1 MSLVV
6 RRFDRMRRELRAP
19 YRHVCVAWTTTGGL
33 PAPSRQNLVQKPKGK
48 GGREWAVGGN
58 DDSASLLFAN
68 FEHSSYYP
76 WNRTLAS
83 FSKTSQAVLVISFPT
98 MLFFSL
104 SFFWSRRAP
113 ASSRSLRHHAIGCLG
128 ILCLPPRFFFS
139 QDVSRDHDPISLRS
153 LRPAHLDFTHTS
165 LPF

>member
-33 PAPSRQNLVQKPKGK
+33 LAPSRQNLVQKPKGK

-58 DDSASLLFAN
+58 DGSASLLFAN

-83 FSKTSQAVLVISFPT
+83 FSKTSQTVLVISFPT
-98 MLFFSL
+98 MLFFF
-104 SFFWSRRAP
+104 SFFLLVTAG
-113 ASSRSLRHHAIGCLG
+113 ASVFSELTASCHW
-128 ILCLPPRFFFS
+128 LPGNPLLATPLFFFPRRV
-139 QDVSRDHDPISLRS
+139 Q
-153 LRPAHLDFTHTS
+153 RPRPHQS
-165 LPF
+165 P

>member
-19 YRHVCVAWTTTGGL
+19 NRHVCVAWTTTGGL
-33 PAPSRQNLVQKPKGK
+33 LAPSRQNLVQKPKGK

-58 DDSASLLFAN
+58 DGSASLLFAN

-128 ILCLPPRFFFS
+128 ILCLPPRFFFFPRRV
-139 QDVSRDHDPISLRS
+139 Q
-153 LRPAHLDFTHTS
+153 RPRPHQS
-165 LPF
+165 P